1 MKENRRYLL
10 DTNVLIEII
19 HGNRTVINHVLAVG
33 TKACA
38 VSVISVH
45 ELYFGAYHAPTEKYF
60 FQEMDRIKL
69 LLSRF
74 EILPLPDTPDDY
86 GRIKTTLRN
95 HGQIV
100 DEFDMVIAA
109 HALAEGLTVVT
120 DNIKHFENMPDVKV
134 ENWLE
139 H

>member
-38 VSVISVH
+38 VS
-45 ELYFGAYHAPTEKYF
+45 
-60 FQEMDRIKL
+60 L

-74 EILPLPDTPDDY
+74 EILSLPDTPDDY

-100 DEFDMVIAA
+100 DEFDMVIAGQ
-109 HALAEGLTVVT
+109 ALFNDMIVVT
-120 DNIKHFENMPDVKV
+120 NNLKHFKGIDNLLV
-134 ENWLE
+134 EDWSR
-139 H
+139 

>member
-19 HGNRTVINHVLAVG
+19 HGNRTVINHVLTVG

-100 DEFDMVIAA
+100 DEFDMVIAGQT
-109 HALAEGLTVVT
+109 LFNDMIVVT
-120 DNIKHFENMPDVKV
+120 NNLKHFKGIDNLLV
-134 ENWLE
+134 EDWSR
-139 H
+139 